1 MPLFR
6 RKSKEHQE
14 KLEPPPNS
22 IGVVGF
28 KGGVGKTATAIELS
42 FLLARR
48 GMTPSII
55 DWDPYNA
62 RATIRI
68 LGSDWNVSCGAW
80 DFVANDCQGGP
91 SQASLRVKV
100 KREEGGKPLNL
111 FLSPPTRSYGA
122 VTDKILDALGN
133 PSFPGRDERA
143 NTLAKYMG
151 TVGDLVFNDFQV
163 PSWMGLQA
171 FKEIVDVTSKWLV
184 VVVDHLPQSFQ
195 QTEHLAKML
204 FPNKVLALIVNKVPP
219 ALLANPQESKSIMT
233 NAKKLQNSLGAKV
246 VAIVPF
252 DAALYDQSTRGTAA
266 SIAASKD
273 PSKVRSLRIL
283 NRLLNVI
290 IDEVLRG
297 SSSSSTIA

>member
-6 RKSKEHQE
+6 RKSKEQ
-14 KLEPPPNS
+14 KNIEPPPNS

-48 GMTPSII
+48 GMTPSLI

-68 LGSDWNVSCGAW
+68 LGNEWEVPCGAW
-80 DFVANDCQGGP
+80 DYVANDCDGGP
-91 SQASLRVKV
+91 VKASIRVKV

-111 FLSPPTRSYGA
+111 FMSPPTRTYGA
-122 VTDKILDALGN
+122 VTDKILEALGN
-133 PSFPGRDERA
+133 PEYPGRDERA
-143 NTLAKYMG
+143 NELARYMAN
-151 TVGDLVFNDFQV
+151 VGDIVFNDFQV

-171 FKEIVDVTSKWLV
+171 FKEIVDVTSRWLI

-195 QTEHLAKML
+195 QTEHLTKML

-219 ALLANPQESKSIMT
+219 ALLANPQESKTIMA
-233 NAKKLQNSLGAKV
+233 NAKKLQNSIGAKV

-252 DAALYDQSTRGTAA
+252 DAALYDQTTRGAAA
-266 SIAASKD
+266 SISASKD

-290 IDEVLRG
+290 IDEVFK
-297 SSSSSTIA
+297 SSGGKA